1 MAKILNLNNKS
12 QCEKFIKAANL
23 GSIFAY
29 PTEAVFGLGCNINNK
44 NSIIKILTI
53 KKRDSSKGLIVISD
67 SIDKIS
73 DLIDSKYHKML
84 DESNMNTGIPT
95 TWLCPA
101 SDKALNVITGS
112 TGKIALRITKHP
124 VAYEI
129 CRALNYPI
137 VSTSANLAGKKP
149 LTNEQEV
156 VESFEGDIDYVI
168 KGEVDITKSP
178 SRIVDLLSKKVLRE
192 GG

>member
-1 MAKILNLNNKS
+1 MANIVDLNNKEKR
-12 QCEKFIKAANL
+12 EKFIKAANL

-44 NSIIKILTI
+44 NSIVKILTI
-53 KKRDSSKGLIVISD
+53 KKRDPSKGLIVISD
-67 SIDKIS
+67 SVAKIS
-73 DLIDSKYHKML
+73 DLVDSKYHKIL
-84 DESNMNTGIPT
+84 DESDMNTEIPT

-137 VSTSANLAGKKP
+137 VSTSANLAGKTP
-149 LTNEQEV
+149 LTNAKEV
-156 VESFEGDIDYVI
+156 VSSFGKDIDYVVE
-168 KGEVDITKSP
+168 GEVDITKSP
-178 SRIVDLLSKKVLRE
+178 SRIVDLVSKKVLRE
-192 GG
+192 GS

>member
-12 QCEKFIKAANL
+12 QFEKFIKAANL

-53 KKRDSSKGLIVISD
+53 KKRDASKGLVVISD
-67 SIDKIS
+67 SFEKIS
-73 DLIDSKYHKML
+73 DLIDSKYHKMI
-84 DESNMNTGIPT
+84 DASDMNTEVPT

-101 SDKALNVITGS
+101 SDKALNVITGN

-124 VAYEI
+124 VAYNL
-129 CRALNYPI
+129 CRALNFPI

-149 LTNEQEV
+149 LTNVKEV
-156 VESFEGDIDYVI
+156 VASFKGDIDYVI
-168 KGEVDITKSP
+168 EGEVNITKSP

>member
-1 MAKILNLNNKS
+1 MANIVDLNNKEKR
-12 QCEKFIKAANL
+12 EKFIKAANL

-53 KKRDSSKGLIVISD
+53 KKRDASKGLIVISD
-67 SIDKIS
+67 SFEKIS
-73 DLIDSKYHKML
+73 DLIDSKYHKMI
-84 DESNMNTGIPT
+84 DASDMNTEIPT

-101 SDKALNVITGS
+101 SDKALNVITGN

-124 VAYEI
+124 VAYNL
-129 CRALNYPI
+129 CRALNFPI

-149 LTNEQEV
+149 LTNAEEV
-156 VESFEGDIDYVI
+156 VASFEGDIDYVI
-168 KGEVDITKSP
+168 EGEVDITKSP

>member
-1 MAKILNLNNKS
+1 MANIVDLNNKEKR
-12 QCEKFIKAANL
+12 EKFIKAANL
-23 GSIFAY
+23 GAIFAY

-44 NSIIKILTI
+44 SSIIKILTI
-53 KKRDSSKGLIVISD
+53 KKRDASKGLVVISD
-67 SIDKIS
+67 SFEKIS
-73 DLIDSKYHKML
+73 DLIDSKYHKMI
-84 DESNMNTGIPT
+84 DASDMNTEIPT

-101 SDKALNVITGS
+101 SDKALNVITGN

-124 VAYEI
+124 VAYNL
-129 CRALNYPI
+129 CRALNFPI

-149 LTNEQEV
+149 LTNAEEV
-156 VESFEGDIDYVI
+156 VASFEGDIDYVI
-168 KGEVDITKSP
+168 EGEVNITKSP

>member
-1 MAKILNLNNKS
+1 MANIVDINNKEKR
-12 QCEKFIKAANL
+12 EKFIKAANL

-53 KKRDSSKGLIVISD
+53 KKRDASKGLVVISD
-67 SIDKIS
+67 SFEKIS
-73 DLIDSKYHKML
+73 DLIDSKYHKMI
-84 DESNMNTGIPT
+84 DASDMNTEIPT

-101 SDKALNVITGS
+101 SDKALNVITGN

-124 VAYEI
+124 VAYNL
-129 CRALNYPI
+129 CRALNFPI

-149 LTNEQEV
+149 LTNVKEV
-156 VESFEGDIDYVI
+156 VASFKGDIDYVI
-168 KGEVDITKSP
+168 EGEVNITKSP
-178 SRIVDLLSKKVLRE
+178 SRIVDLLTKKVLRE

>member
-1 MAKILNLNNKS
+1 MANIVDLNNKEKR
-12 QCEKFIKAANL
+12 EKFIKAANL
-23 GSIFAY
+23 GAIFAY

-53 KKRDSSKGLIVISD
+53 KKRDASKGLIVISD
-67 SIDKIS
+67 SLEKIS
-73 DLIDSKYHKML
+73 DLIDSKYHKIL
-84 DESNMNTGIPT
+84 DESDMNTEIPT

-101 SDKALNVITGS
+101 SNKALNEITGN

-124 VAYEI
+124 VAYNL
-129 CRALNYPI
+129 CRALNFPI

-149 LTNEQEV
+149 LTNAEEV
-156 VESFEGDIDYVI
+156 VASFEGDIDYVI

-178 SRIVDLLSKKVLRE
+178 SRIVDLLSKKVLRQ

>member
-1 MAKILNLNNKS
+1 MANIVDLNNKEKR
-12 QCEKFIKAANL
+12 EKFIKAANL

-53 KKRDSSKGLIVISD
+53 KKRDASKGLVVISD
-67 SIDKIS
+67 SFEKIS
-73 DLIDSKYHKML
+73 DLIDSKYHKMI
-84 DESNMNTGIPT
+84 DASDMNTEIPT

-101 SDKALNVITGS
+101 SDKALNVITGN

-124 VAYEI
+124 VAYNL
-129 CRALNYPI
+129 CRALNFPI

-149 LTNEQEV
+149 LTNVKEV
-156 VESFEGDIDYVI
+156 VASFKGDIDYVI
-168 KGEVDITKSP
+168 EGEVDITKSP

>member
-1 MAKILNLNNKS
+1 MPKIINLENNSKLS
-12 QCEKFIKAANL
+12 EFIKSVKNGA
-23 GSIFAY
+23 IFAY

-53 KKRDSSKGLIVISD
+53 KKRDASKGLIVISD
-67 SIDKIS
+67 SFEKIS
-73 DLIDSKYHKML
+73 DLIDSKYHKIL
-84 DESNMNTGIPT
+84 DESDMNTEIPT

-101 SDKALNVITGS
+101 SNKALNEITGN

-124 VAYEI
+124 VAYNL
-129 CRALNYPI
+129 CRALNFPI

-149 LTNEQEV
+149 LTNVQEV
-156 VESFEGDIDYVI
+156 VESFEKEIDYVI
-168 KGEVDITKSP
+168 EGEVDIKKAP
-178 SRIVDLLSKKVLRE
+178 SRIVDLVSKKVLRE

>member
-1 MAKILNLNNKS
+1 MANIVDLNNKEKR
-12 QCEKFIKAANL
+12 EKFIKAANL
-23 GSIFAY
+23 GAIFAY

-67 SIDKIS
+67 SIDKIR
-73 DLIDSKYHKML
+73 DLIDSKYHKIL
-84 DESNMNTGIPT
+84 DKSNMNTEIPT

-101 SDKALNVITGS
+101 SDKALDLITGS

-129 CRALNYPI
+129 CRILNYPI
-137 VSTSANLAGKKP
+137 VSTSANLTGKKP
-149 LTNEQEV
+149 LTNAQEV
-156 VESFEGDIDYVI
+156 AASFEGDIDSI
-168 KGEVDITKSP
+168 IEGEVDITKSP
-178 SRIVDLLSKKVLRE
+178 SRIIDLLSKKVLRE

>member
-1 MAKILNLNNKS
+1 MANIVDLNNKEKR
-12 QCEKFIKAANL
+12 EKFIKAANL
-23 GSIFAY
+23 GAIFAY

-67 SIDKIS
+67 SIDKIR
-73 DLIDSKYHKML
+73 DLIDSKYHKIL
-84 DESNMNTGIPT
+84 DKSNMNTEIPT

-101 SDKALNVITGS
+101 SDKALDLITGS

-129 CRALNYPI
+129 CRTLNYPI
-137 VSTSANLAGKKP
+137 VSTSANLAGKTP
-149 LTNEQEV
+149 LTNAKEV
-156 VESFEGDIDYVI
+156 VSSFGEDIDYVI
-168 KGEVDITKSP
+168 EGEVDITKSP
-178 SRIVDLLSKKVLRE
+178 SRIVDLVSKKVLRE